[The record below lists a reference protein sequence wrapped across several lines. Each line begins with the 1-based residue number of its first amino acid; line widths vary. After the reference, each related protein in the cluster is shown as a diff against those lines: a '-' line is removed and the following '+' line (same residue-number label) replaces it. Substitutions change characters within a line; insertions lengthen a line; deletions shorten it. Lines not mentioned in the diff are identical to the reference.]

1 MYCTNCGE
9 SLYEHAE
16 ICPKCG
22 VRAHRVNNYCHNC
35 GVQVNERQEM
45 CVSCGASLKK
55 LASNDK
61 AMEPWLAALLSFLIV
76 GLGQMLIG
84 QVKKG
89 VVFLIG
95 SVVLAFVTFGLSVF
109 ITSVLAIVDAYLI
122 AKKKKEGKEVGEWEF
137 F

>member
-1 MYCTNCGE
+1 
-9 SLYEHAE
+9 
-16 ICPKCG
+16 
-22 VRAHRVNNYCHNC
+22 
-35 GVQVNERQEM
+35 
-45 CVSCGASLKK
+45 
-55 LASNDK
+55 
-61 AMEPWLAALLSFLIV
+61 MEPWLAALLSFLIV

-95 SVVLAFVTFGLSVF
+95 SVVLTFVTFGLSVF